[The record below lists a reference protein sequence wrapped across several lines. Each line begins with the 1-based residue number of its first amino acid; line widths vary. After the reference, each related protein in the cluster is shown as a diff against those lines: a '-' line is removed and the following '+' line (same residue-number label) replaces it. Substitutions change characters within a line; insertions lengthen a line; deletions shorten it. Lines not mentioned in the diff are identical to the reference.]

1 TWQFASGAWPGTA
14 VTAGEDL
21 PDFVEEL
28 LLENQILE
36 PGEEILYFYSLALT
50 NYLDDGN
57 VLTDRRV
64 ISYTMDTGK
73 LGVSSATFAEILLIE
88 PEFSEDAFGD
98 TSLMVETE
106 DEYIYLFLSS
116 EDGKDR
122 LFIEELERRIAQEN

>member
-1 TWQFASGAWPGTA
+1 WPGTA

-21 PDFVEEL
+21 PDFEEEL

-36 PGEEILYFYSLALT
+36 PGEQILYFYSLALT

-73 LGVSSATFAEILLIE
+73 LGVSSATFDEILLIE
-88 PEFSEDAFGD
+88 PEYTEDAFGD

-116 EDGKDR
+116 EEGKDR